1 VLPRD
6 APANGNAAAG
16 GRSRAGAGVISLRER
31 AGALAERPFRL
42 LWLGQTTSAIGDTMI
57 GVALAFAVFQIGGG
71 GTELGLVL
79 ASLTIGR
86 TAFILVGGVW
96 ADRLP
101 RRLVML
107 TCDGIRAVV
116 DVFIAVALLTGAM
129 EVWMFV
135 VTSFVFG
142 AASAF
147 FLPAATG
154 LVPQTISPGRLQ
166 QANALLALSRS
177 TVQIAGPAISGVIVA
192 VTEPGWVF
200 AIDALSF
207 VGSAAF
213 LAVLPVAAG
222 DRPPRQPF
230 LTDVAEGARAAL
242 SRGWLRAGLS
252 LVAVTILGI
261 GIFLVLGPVIS
272 RDELGGAT
280 SWGIILTGGS
290 IGGILGGIVALRL
303 RPGRPLAAAFAA
315 WSLSALPALALV
327 PPLPTIAIA
336 VAYGLFAL
344 GVAFGNNMFETVL
357 QREIPRELLS
367 RVDSFTWLVSLSL
380 APVGQALA
388 APAADSVGT
397 DTVLVGAAF
406 FVIVSCAAGVAVPS
420 VRAIRRAPPPA
431 SGSVGESPAPAPPT
445 LPP

>member
-1 VLPRD
+1 M
-6 APANGNAAAG
+6 
-16 GRSRAGAGVISLRER
+16 ISLRER

-57 GVALAFAVFQIGGG
+57 GVALVFGVFQIGGG

-86 TAFILVGGVW
+86 SAFVLVGGVW

-107 TCDGIRAVV
+107 TCDVIRGVV
-116 DVFIAVALLTGAM
+116 DAFIAVALLTGAM

-147 FLPAATG
+147 FAPAATG
-154 LVPQTISPGRLQ
+154 LVPQTISAGRLQ

-177 TVQIAGPAISGVIVA
+177 TVQIAGPAVSGVIVA
-192 VTEPGWVF
+192 VAEPGWVF

-213 LAVLPVAAG
+213 LAVLPIAAG
-222 DRPPRQPF
+222 DRPPRQTF
-230 LTDVAEGARAAL
+230 LTDFAEGARAAL

-261 GIFLVLGPVIS
+261 GISLVLGPAS
-272 RDELGGAT
+272 RERLRDSPQQSRADAPLRRRRLAQVG
-280 SWGIILTGGS
+280 
-290 IGGILGGIVALRL
+290 VLRL
-303 RPGRPLAAAFAA
+303 PRDDPRRP
-315 WSLSALPALALV
+315 
-327 PPLPTIAIA
+327 
-336 VAYGLFAL
+336 
-344 GVAFGNNMFETVL
+344 
-357 QREIPRELLS
+357 
-367 RVDSFTWLVSLSL
+367 
-380 APVGQALA
+380 
-388 APAADSVGT
+388 APARSARRGRARAEARSPP
-397 DTVLVGAAF
+397 GAARRGWPG
-406 FVIVSCAAGVAVPS
+406 A
-420 VRAIRRAPPPA
+420 RRAPA
-431 SGSVGESPAPAPPT
+431 
-445 LPP
+445 

>member
-1 VLPRD
+1 
-6 APANGNAAAG
+6 
-16 GRSRAGAGVISLRER
+16 VISLRER

-42 LWLGQTTSAIGDTMI
+42 LWLGQTTSAIGDALVP
-57 GVALAFAVFQIGGG
+57 VALAFAVFQIGGG
-71 GTELGLVL
+71 GTALGLVL

-86 TAFILVGGVW
+86 TAFVLVGGVW
-96 ADRLP
+96 GDRLP

-107 TCDGIRAVV
+107 TCDVVRALV
-116 DVFIAVALLTGAM
+116 DAFIAVALLTGAM

-135 VTSFVFG
+135 VTSFLFG

-154 LVPQTISPGRLQ
+154 LVPQTISPARLQ

-177 TVQIAGPAISGVIVA
+177 TVQIAGPAVSGVIVA
-192 VTEPGWVF
+192 VAEPGWVF

-207 VGSAAF
+207 VGSASF
-213 LAVLPVAAG
+213 LAFLPVAAG
-222 DRPPRQPF
+222 ERAERKPF
-230 LTDVAEGARAAL
+230 LADLAEGARATW
-242 SRGWLRAGLS
+242 SRGWLRAELAI
-252 LVAVTILGI
+252 VAVTILGI

-272 RDELGGAT
+272 QRDLGGAA

-290 IGGILGGIVALRL
+290 IGGILGGLVALRL
-303 RPGRPLAAAFAA
+303 RARRPLVASFVA

-327 PPLPTIAIA
+327 PPLPVAAIA

-344 GVAFGNNMFETVL
+344 GVAYGNNMFETVL

-367 RVDSFTWLVSLSL
+367 RVDSFTWLVALGLSPL
-380 APVGQALA
+380 GQALA
-388 APAADSVGT
+388 GPLSDRAGT
-397 DTVLVGAAF
+397 DAVLLSAAAL
-406 FVIVSCAAGVAVPS
+406 VVVSCAAGVATPS
-420 VRAIRRAPPPA
+420 VRGIRATPAPKRASDSA
-431 SGSVGESPAPAPPT
+431 GESPAPVPPA